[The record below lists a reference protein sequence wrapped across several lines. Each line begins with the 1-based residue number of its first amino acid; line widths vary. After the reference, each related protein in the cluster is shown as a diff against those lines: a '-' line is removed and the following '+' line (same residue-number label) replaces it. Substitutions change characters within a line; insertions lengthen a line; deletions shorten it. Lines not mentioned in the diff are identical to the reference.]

1 MAQKDTEYE
10 QLTQEIYQAI
20 NANTEFKNIDVKHNI
35 KLEGKS
41 GCKHQIDVYW
51 EFEMM
56 GERHRVAIE
65 CKNYSDKV
73 SVGNIRNFYG
83 VLNDIGD
90 IKGIFVTKVG
100 FQSGAKKFADTYGI
114 SLKEI
119 RFPVDADW
127 EGRVRDM
134 HLEIHICNTVIKD
147 RQLNLDMN
155 WILENTSI
163 KEGDRLEIS
172 GDNDKIKIVNSNRN
186 EITNFYEIE
195 QQLGKGLAECR
206 NQIYV
211 ESFDNGYLIS
221 PSDELL
227 KINSIKYV
235 YDVVVHTAHKSIL
248 EGDKIAKAILK
259 DVATG
264 EIKFYNIDGKIK

>member
-20 NANTEFKNIDVKHNI
+20 NANTEFKNIDIKHNI

-56 GERHRVAIE
+56 GEKHRVAIE
-65 CKNYSDKV
+65 CKNYSNTV

-114 SLKEI
+114 SLKEM
-119 RFPVDADW
+119 RFPADTDW
-127 EGRVRDM
+127 KGRVRDM
-134 HLEIHICNTVIKD
+134 HLVINICNTVIKD
-147 RQLNLDMN
+147 RQLNLDIN
-155 WILENTSI
+155 WILDNTSI
-163 KEGDRLEIS
+163 KEGDSLEIS

-186 EITNFYEIE
+186 EITNFFEIE
-195 QQLGKGLAECR
+195 QQLGKGLTECT
-206 NQIYV
+206 NQIHV

-235 YDVVVHTAHKSIL
+235 YDVVVHTAHKSLL
-248 EGDKIAKAILK
+248 EGDKVAKAILK

>member
-83 VLNDIGD
+83 VF
-90 IKGIFVTKVG
+90 K
-100 FQSGAKKFADTYGI
+100 
-114 SLKEI
+114 
-119 RFPVDADW
+119 
-127 EGRVRDM
+127 
-134 HLEIHICNTVIKD
+134 
-147 RQLNLDMN
+147 
-155 WILENTSI
+155 
-163 KEGDRLEIS
+163 
-172 GDNDKIKIVNSNRN
+172 
-186 EITNFYEIE
+186 
-195 QQLGKGLAECR
+195 
-206 NQIYV
+206 
-211 ESFDNGYLIS
+211 
-221 PSDELL
+221 
-227 KINSIKYV
+227 
-235 YDVVVHTAHKSIL
+235 
-248 EGDKIAKAILK
+248 
-259 DVATG
+259 
-264 EIKFYNIDGKIK
+264 